1 MSIGLGFPRL
11 GQRPNS
17 SSASRLTAAQVR
29 ALDSS
34 QSAAPP
40 GAAVRVLALEDA
52 FDPEQA
58 TDQATVRP
66 RAPYT
71 PRPQARDCSRTQ
83 APTAESSPAPENFF
97 AKKPSTERLPPFWG
111 RNRFWTGFWE
121 RGHEQFSESNSPPY
135 GGSHLPLA
143 HPSSFE
149 IQVELDHG
157 RRVAM
162 DPASRSQ
169 QLGLAIVG

>member
-97 AKKPSTERLPPFWG
+97 AKMPSTERLPPFWG

-121 RGHEQFSESNSPPY
+121 RGHEQFSESKSPPT
-135 GGSHLPLA
+135 GGSLCRTHIKVRLRCAEPLPVPTRGA
-143 HPSSFE
+143 G
-149 IQVELDHG
+149 D
-157 RRVAM
+157 RR
-162 DPASRSQ
+162 
-169 QLGLAIVG
+169 QLR

>member
-1 MSIGLGFPRL
+1 
-11 GQRPNS
+11 
-17 SSASRLTAAQVR
+17 LTAAQVR

-71 PRPQARDCSRTQ
+71 
-83 APTAESSPAPENFF
+83 
-97 AKKPSTERLPPFWG
+97 L
-111 RNRFWTGFWE
+111 
-121 RGHEQFSESNSPPY
+121 GH
-135 GGSHLPLA
+135 
-143 HPSSFE
+143 
-149 IQVELDHG
+149 
-157 RRVAM
+157 RRVTAAERKRRQRNVL
-162 DPASRSQ
+162 PHLKIFFKNVLRQ
-169 QLGLAIVG
+169 KGYPL